1 MEGKKSHM
9 TIPNSALESLVS
21 WNGTVPAWD
30 ERLKELADY
39 RKIHGHLM
47 SPTTTVKT
55 PNWGIGSETKEQL
68 QVAPEGK
75 TRL

>member
-9 TIPNSALESLVS
+9 TFEFRHWKLGFEWDCLCA
-21 WNGTVPAWD
+21 AWD

-39 RKIHGHLM
+39 RKIQHSM

-55 PNWGIGSETKEQL
+55 PNWGWVEITGCTWKERH
-68 QVAPEGK
+68 
-75 TRL
+75 RL